1 MVFTLFC
8 FLTLPYRWKVNM
20 KRIKKLQV
28 TWQSLCSNH
37 LMFGFWFWPSER
49 KANLTLIKVTTSE
62 TGFLLSTLDTV
73 IKEGFWIG
81 LINPM
86 GVACQDAV
94 CLDQLSWVS
103 YYYLPMILS
112 HLPNMILLLSHN
124 TLPHKNPLWEERL
137 ATISLSSYYDVTV
150 VL

>member
-1 MVFTLFC
+1 MSVL
-8 FLTLPYRWKVNM
+8 
-20 KRIKKLQV
+20 
-28 TWQSLCSNH
+28 H
-37 LMFGFWFWPSER
+37 
-49 KANLTLIKVTTSE
+49 VTTSE

-103 YYYLPMILS
+103 DGNNFT
-112 HLPNMILLLSHN
+112 NMHSA
-124 TLPHKNPLWEERL
+124 PKV
-137 ATISLSSYYDVTV
+137 SCS
-150 VL
+150 